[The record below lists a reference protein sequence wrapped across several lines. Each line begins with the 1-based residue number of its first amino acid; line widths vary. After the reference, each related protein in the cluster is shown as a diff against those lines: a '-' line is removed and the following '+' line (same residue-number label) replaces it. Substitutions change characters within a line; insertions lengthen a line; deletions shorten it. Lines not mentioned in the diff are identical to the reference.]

1 MGEIAKGGTIRGR
14 ENGKSHREYYLQGV
28 LSSYKDT
35 GDFSMEKNC
44 RNVFLRLSEKFDTFL
59 ILLLD
64 SRLSYYSILLG
75 NIHSLSFTL
84 LFKVHPH
91 PFFPPEK
98 HLNNIYC
105 LCKPDDKVNASVSD
119 PTKGQAP

>member
-14 ENGKSHREYYLQGV
+14 ENGKSHRECYRQGV

-44 RNVFLRLSEKFDTFL
+44 KNVFLGLSEKFDNFL
-59 ILLLD
+59 ILLID
-64 SRLSYYSILLG
+64 SRLLYYSILLG
-75 NIHSLSFTL
+75 NIHFLSFTL

-105 LCKPDDKVNASVSD
+105 QCKPDDKVIPSISD